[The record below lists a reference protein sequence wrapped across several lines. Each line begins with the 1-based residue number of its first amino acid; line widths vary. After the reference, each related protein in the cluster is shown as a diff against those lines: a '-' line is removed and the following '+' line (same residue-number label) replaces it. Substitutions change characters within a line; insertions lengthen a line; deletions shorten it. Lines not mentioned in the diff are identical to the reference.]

1 MPRATVASVYLGDD
15 WQLLEWEWGV
25 TRTIKGLDS
34 GWPDLLINALP
45 FRAGRLENSTLSQTN
60 KDGTGSSSWAGLP
73 ILLTPPSILITV
85 NGFFAHVSRM
95 LRRVWE
101 ARGVVSDLAM
111 SRDVIFQTWSVD
123 LFRVSVFFK
132 CVDQNCLVNLAITW
146 MSRALNCCH
155 HLWFCSAFFRQ
166 IWCSDNLQLFRP
178 ITS

>member
-1 MPRATVASVYLGDD
+1 M
-15 WQLLEWEWGV
+15 

-34 GWPDLLINALP
+34 GWPDLLINALL

-101 ARGVVSDLAM
+101 GRGVVSDLAM
-111 SRDVIFQTWSVD
+111 SRTSYSKPDQWICSVSFFF
-123 LFRVSVFFK
+123 LSVLTK
-132 CVDQNCLVNLAITW
+132 IAKL
-146 MSRALNCCH
+146 
-155 HLWFCSAFFRQ
+155 
-166 IWCSDNLQLFRP
+166 IWQ
-178 ITS
+178 